1 MLKMQ
6 TGRGLLGQYFPSIR
20 TREEIVN
27 EIYSNRRLLRV
38 YEGWNEQQRERFL
51 DSCTGVRG
59 VKVLYDAF
67 FKEIMNPEYTPK
79 RLEDF
84 LSLVLSR
91 RVKLVQI
98 LPPDSARIANE
109 SALLIMDIV
118 VELDDGSIANVEVQK
133 IGYRFPGERCA
144 CYSADLLLRQYKR
157 VREDWKREEGH
168 RKRHLKQEDADE
180 DSALR
185 TDPKFS
191 YKNIKNVYT
200 VILFEKSPEA
210 FHEFEDTCFHHFEQ
224 SSNTGLKI
232 NLLQEYD
239 FIALDI
245 FRKNI
250 YNRGIQD
257 ELDAWLVFL
266 SMDDPEMIV
275 GLLEKYPK
283 FRVMYEQIYDICLN
297 TEEVMGMFSRE
308 LKELDDNTVEYMID
322 ELQGIADD
330 AIERL
335 RQAKEETIRAI
346 VQADQAKEE
355 ANQAQKR
362 ADQAKEEADQAKEEA
377 DQAKEEADQAKEEA
391 DQAKEEASQAQ
402 KQADQAKEEANQAQK
417 QADQAK
423 EEADQ
428 AKEEASQAQK
438 QADQAKAQAHQE
450 KERADKAEEEKR
462 QLERKYQEL
471 LARLEESEKM

>member
-1 MLKMQ
+1 MQ
-6 TGRGLLGQYFPSIR
+6 KKQRGCGLLGQYFPTIR
-20 TREEIVN
+20 TREEIIK
-27 EIYSNRRLLRV
+27 EIQGSRRLLRV
-38 YEGWNEQQRERFL
+38 YEGWNEQQRKRFL

-67 FKEIMNPEYTPK
+67 FKEIMNPEYTPR

-84 LSLVLSR
+84 LSLVLRR

-98 LPPDSARIANE
+98 LPPDSARIASE

-118 VELDDGSIANVEVQK
+118 VELEDGSIANVEVQK

-157 VREDWKREEGH
+157 VREDWNREERQ
-168 RKRHLKQEDADE
+168 RKRHQKQDDTDE
-180 DSALR
+180 DYGMRAGR
-185 TDPKFS
+185 GFS

-210 FHEFEDTCFHHFEQ
+210 FHEFEDTYFHHFEQ
-224 SSNTGLKI
+224 KAESGLKM

-250 YNRGIQD
+250 YNRGIQS

-266 SMDDPEMIV
+266 SMDDPEIIV

-283 FRVMYEQIYDICLN
+283 FRVLYEQVYDICLN

-330 AIERL
+330 AAERL
-335 RQAKEETIRAI
+335 RKAKERADKAKEEAHREKERADKAKEEAHREKER
-346 VQADQAKEE
+346 ADKAKEE
-355 ANQAQKR
+355 ANQE
-362 ADQAKEEADQAKEEA
+362 KER
-377 DQAKEEADQAKEEA
+377 
-391 DQAKEEASQAQ
+391 
-402 KQADQAKEEANQAQK
+402 
-417 QADQAK
+417 
-423 EEADQ
+423 
-428 AKEEASQAQK
+428 
-438 QADQAKAQAHQE
+438 AHQE
-450 KERADKAEEEKR
+450 KERADNAEKEKR
-462 QLERKYQEL
+462 QLEKKYQEL
-471 LARLEESEKM
+471 LARWEESEKERRNS

>member
-27 EIYSNRRLLRV
+27 EIYSNRRLLRI

-297 TEEVMGMFSRE
+297 TEEVMGMFSWE

-377 DQAKEEADQAKEEA
+377 DQAKEEA
-391 DQAKEEASQAQ
+391 
-402 KQADQAKEEANQAQK
+402 
-417 QADQAK
+417 
-423 EEADQ
+423 
-428 AKEEASQAQK
+428 SQAQK

>member
-27 EIYSNRRLLRV
+27 EIYSNRRLLRI

-67 FKEIMNPEYTPK
+67 FKEIMNPEYTPQ

-84 LSLVLSR
+84 LSLVLNR

-109 SALLIMDIV
+109 TALLIMDIV

-157 VREDWKREEGH
+157 VREDWKREEGR
-168 RKRHLKQEDADE
+168 RKQHLKQEDTDE
-180 DSALR
+180 DCALR
-185 TDPKFS
+185 ADPKFS

-210 FHEFEDTCFHHFEQ
+210 FHEFGDTYFHHFEQ
-224 SSNTGLKI
+224 NSNTGLKI

-250 YNRGIQD
+250 YNKGIQD

-283 FRVMYEQIYDICLN
+283 FRLMYEQIYDICLN

-355 ANQAQKR
+355 ANQAQK
-362 ADQAKEEADQAKEEA
+362 
-377 DQAKEEADQAKEEA
+377 
-391 DQAKEEASQAQ
+391 
-402 KQADQAKEEANQAQK
+402 

-438 QADQAKAQAHQE
+438 QANQAKAQAHQE

-471 LARLEESEKM
+471 LARLEESGKV

>member
-1 MLKMQ
+1 M
-6 TGRGLLGQYFPSIR
+6 G
-20 TREEIVN
+20 V
-27 EIYSNRRLLRV
+27 
-38 YEGWNEQQRERFL
+38 FL
-51 DSCTGVRG
+51 CR
-59 VKVLYDAF
+59 
-67 FKEIMNPEYTPK
+67 
-79 RLEDF
+79 
-84 LSLVLSR
+84 
-91 RVKLVQI
+91 
-98 LPPDSARIANE
+98 
-109 SALLIMDIV
+109 
-118 VELDDGSIANVEVQK
+118 
-133 IGYRFPGERCA
+133 
-144 CYSADLLLRQYKR
+144 
-157 VREDWKREEGH
+157 
-168 RKRHLKQEDADE
+168 RKRHLKHEDAEE
-180 DSALR
+180 DCTLR

-210 FHEFEDTCFHHFEQ
+210 FHVFEDTYFHHFEQ
-224 SSNTGLKI
+224 NSNTGLKI

-250 YNRGIQD
+250 YNKGIQD

-283 FRVMYEQIYDICLN
+283 FWVMYEQIYDICLN

-335 RQAKEETIRAI
+335 RQAK
-346 VQADQAKEE
+346 
-355 ANQAQKR
+355 
-362 ADQAKEEADQAKEEA
+362 
-377 DQAKEEADQAKEEA
+377 
-391 DQAKEEASQAQ
+391 
-402 KQADQAKEEANQAQK
+402 
-417 QADQAK
+417 
-423 EEADQ
+423 
-428 AKEEASQAQK
+428 
-438 QADQAKAQAHQE
+438 AQAHQE

-471 LARLEESEKM
+471 LARLEESGKV

>member
-27 EIYSNRRLLRV
+27 EIYSNRRLLRI

-224 SSNTGLKI
+224 SSNTGLRI

>member
-1 MLKMQ
+1 M
-6 TGRGLLGQYFPSIR
+6 
-20 TREEIVN
+20 
-27 EIYSNRRLLRV
+27 
-38 YEGWNEQQRERFL
+38 
-51 DSCTGVRG
+51 
-59 VKVLYDAF
+59 
-67 FKEIMNPEYTPK
+67 
-79 RLEDF
+79 
-84 LSLVLSR
+84 
-91 RVKLVQI
+91 
-98 LPPDSARIANE
+98 
-109 SALLIMDIV
+109 
-118 VELDDGSIANVEVQK
+118 ELDDGSIANVEVQK

-224 SSNTGLKI
+224 SSNTGLRI

-346 VQADQAKEE
+346 VQADQAQKQ
-355 ANQAQKR
+355 AN
-362 ADQAKEEADQAKEEA
+362 
-377 DQAKEEADQAKEEA
+377 
-391 DQAKEEASQAQ
+391 QAKEEAS
-402 KQADQAKEEANQAQK
+402 QAQK

-438 QADQAKAQAHQE
+438 RADQAKAQAHQE

>member
-1 MLKMQ
+1 M
-6 TGRGLLGQYFPSIR
+6 
-20 TREEIVN
+20 
-27 EIYSNRRLLRV
+27 
-38 YEGWNEQQRERFL
+38 
-51 DSCTGVRG
+51 
-59 VKVLYDAF
+59 
-67 FKEIMNPEYTPK
+67 
-79 RLEDF
+79 
-84 LSLVLSR
+84 
-91 RVKLVQI
+91 
-98 LPPDSARIANE
+98 
-109 SALLIMDIV
+109 
-118 VELDDGSIANVEVQK
+118 
-133 IGYRFPGERCA
+133 
-144 CYSADLLLRQYKR
+144 
-157 VREDWKREEGH
+157 
-168 RKRHLKQEDADE
+168 
-180 DSALR
+180 
-185 TDPKFS
+185 
-191 YKNIKNVYT
+191 
-200 VILFEKSPEA
+200 
-210 FHEFEDTCFHHFEQ
+210 
-224 SSNTGLKI
+224 
-232 NLLQEYD
+232 QEYD

-355 ANQAQKR
+355 ANQAQK
-362 ADQAKEEADQAKEEA
+362 
-377 DQAKEEADQAKEEA
+377 
-391 DQAKEEASQAQ
+391 
-402 KQADQAKEEANQAQK
+402 QADQAKEE
-417 QADQAK
+417 ADQAK

-471 LARLEESEKM
+471 LARLEESGKV

>member
-1 MLKMQ
+1 MSLTKG
-6 TGRGLLGQYFPSIR
+6 T
-20 TREEIVN
+20 
-27 EIYSNRRLLRV
+27 
-38 YEGWNEQQRERFL
+38 
-51 DSCTGVRG
+51 
-59 VKVLYDAF
+59 LY
-67 FKEIMNPEYTPK
+67 
-79 RLEDF
+79 
-84 LSLVLSR
+84 
-91 RVKLVQI
+91 
-98 LPPDSARIANE
+98 
-109 SALLIMDIV
+109 
-118 VELDDGSIANVEVQK
+118 
-133 IGYRFPGERCA
+133 
-144 CYSADLLLRQYKR
+144 
-157 VREDWKREEGH
+157 
-168 RKRHLKQEDADE
+168 
-180 DSALR
+180 
-185 TDPKFS
+185 
-191 YKNIKNVYT
+191 
-200 VILFEKSPEA
+200 
-210 FHEFEDTCFHHFEQ
+210 FHHFEQ

-377 DQAKEEADQAKEEA
+377 
-391 DQAKEEASQAQ
+391 
-402 KQADQAKEEANQAQK
+402 
-417 QADQAK
+417 
-423 EEADQ
+423 
-428 AKEEASQAQK
+428 SQAQK

>member
-27 EIYSNRRLLRV
+27 EIYSNRRLLRI

-224 SSNTGLKI
+224 SSNTGLRI

-377 DQAKEEADQAKEEA
+377 DQAKEEA
-391 DQAKEEASQAQ
+391 SQAQ

>member
-109 SALLIMDIV
+109 SAFLIMDIV

-355 ANQAQKR
+355 ASQAQK
-362 ADQAKEEADQAKEEA
+362 Q
-377 DQAKEEADQAKEEA
+377 ADQAKEEA

-402 KQADQAKEEANQAQK
+402 KQAN
-417 QADQAK
+417 QAK

>member
-27 EIYSNRRLLRV
+27 EIYSNRRLLRI

-377 DQAKEEADQAKEEA
+377 
-391 DQAKEEASQAQ
+391 SQAQ
-402 KQADQAKEEANQAQK
+402 KQADQAKEEAN
-417 QADQAK
+417 
-423 EEADQ
+423 
-428 AKEEASQAQK
+428 QAQK

-471 LARLEESEKM
+471 LARLEESEKCEEDFKDEESFREV

>member
-1 MLKMQ
+1 MKEDLPMLKMQ

-27 EIYSNRRLLRV
+27 EIYSNRRLRRV

-157 VREDWKREEGH
+157 VREDWKQEEGH

-377 DQAKEEADQAKEEA
+377 DQAKEEA
-391 DQAKEEASQAQ
+391 SQAQ

>member
-59 VKVLYDAF
+59 VKVLYDAI

-224 SSNTGLKI
+224 SSNTGLRI

-346 VQADQAKEE
+346 VQADQAQKQ
-355 ANQAQKR
+355 AN
-362 ADQAKEEADQAKEEA
+362 
-377 DQAKEEADQAKEEA
+377 
-391 DQAKEEASQAQ
+391 QAKEEAS
-402 KQADQAKEEANQAQK
+402 QAQK

-438 QADQAKAQAHQE
+438 RADQAKAQAHQE

>member
-59 VKVLYDAF
+59 VKVLYDAI

-224 SSNTGLKI
+224 SSNTGLRI

-283 FRVMYEQIYDICLN
+283 FRGMYEQIYDICLN

-346 VQADQAKEE
+346 VQADQAQKQ
-355 ANQAQKR
+355 AN
-362 ADQAKEEADQAKEEA
+362 
-377 DQAKEEADQAKEEA
+377 
-391 DQAKEEASQAQ
+391 QAKEEAS
-402 KQADQAKEEANQAQK
+402 QAQK

-438 QADQAKAQAHQE
+438 RADQAKAQAHQE